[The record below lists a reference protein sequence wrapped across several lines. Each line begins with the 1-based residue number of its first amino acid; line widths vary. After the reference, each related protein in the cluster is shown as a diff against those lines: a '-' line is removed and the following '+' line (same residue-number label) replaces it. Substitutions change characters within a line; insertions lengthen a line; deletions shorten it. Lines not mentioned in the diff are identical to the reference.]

1 MITVIFTCHKRPS
14 LTELCLRRLIELM
27 PQPYELLICY
37 DGDDVD
43 YVIDLIEVVCTSIP
57 YTMHYHIYNNN
68 ETESRFG
75 LINRALEDARGDMF
89 MHVENDFYW
98 ADPTCLDAALNA
110 FHRYPDLDYIRFEHL
125 PFTQRNAYRYEKVDG
140 KDICWMR
147 DDSPYRFT
155 FNPHIRKIKYPL
167 NEAFPSDPYEWESR
181 KMQDEAYFN
190 EKYTYQSAFMTGDNW
205 RHLGIYSEGGHYKP
219 YYGERF
225 FNTRGRNITNISEV
239 INEFGKLTDNPLYL
253 ELFGRYLNDNGN

>member
-27 PQPYELLICY
+27 PPPYELFICY
-37 DGDDVD
+37 NGVDEDYMDKLQLLWANHAKIIFGD
-43 YVIDLIEVVCTSIP
+43 C
-57 YTMHYHIYNNN
+57 N
-68 ETESRFG
+68 RFQ
-75 LINRALEDARGDMF
+75 LINQALEDSTGDMF

-225 FNTRGRNITNISEV
+225 FNTRGRKITNISEV
-239 INEFGKLTDNPLYL
+239 INEFGKLTDTPLYL